1 MGVVFLFLHALGLEF
16 LVARAHIARGGFT
29 LFSCLGAF
37 ESDDFAWHCLC
48 FPLLLFGS
56 GY

>member
-16 LVARAHIARGGFT
+16 LIARAHIARGRFT

-37 ESDDFAWHCLC
+37 ESDDFAWHCLS